1 MNIEKE
7 YPDVPPGE
15 KTFKSRVVK
24 SVMFVLGRSMQNTV
38 ACDEQAAKEIEDL
51 PEGYT
56 IQFEVAPLG
65 PYMALRKEKG
75 GMKFLG
81 LKKVDADLSMIFKNM
96 EYAYLM
102 LTARL
107 SFPKVYCENGL
118 AVIGDPAHSMILY
131 RLSNIVQFYIWPKGI
146 ARRVLKRVPEMTM
159 DKRVKRLKVYSRILF

>member
-7 YPDVPPGE
+7 YPDIPPGE
-15 KTFKSRVVK
+15 KTMKSRVVQT
-24 SVMFVLGRSMQNTV
+24 VLFMLGKGMQNTV
-38 ACDEQAAKEIEDL
+38 AVDEQAAREIEDL

-65 PYMALRKEKG
+65 PYMALRKERG
-75 GMKFLG
+75 GLKFLG

-118 AVIGDPAHSMILY
+118 AVVGDPADSMIFY
-131 RLSNIVQFYIWPKGI
+131 RLSNIVQFYLWPKII
-146 ARRVLKRVPEMTM
+146 ADLVLKRVPDMTL
-159 DKRVKRLKVYSRILF
+159 DKMVKRLKVYSRILT